1 MFVIEHLHHSCMNY
15 LPITELVQKSAK
27 DDQRDFLFYLAVANY
42 RLKVR
47 IMTALFGLPTLLY
60 HAWVCVYNNLE

>member
-1 MFVIEHLHHSCMNY
+1 MKDLYHSCINN
-15 LPITELVQKSAK
+15 LILLELVQKSAK

-47 IMTALFGLPTLLY
+47 VMTVLVGNDILLY
-60 HAWVCVYNNLE
+60 HE

>member
-1 MFVIEHLHHSCMNY
+1 MMFFILLARLHLTVCYKTSSLY
-15 LPITELVQKSAK
+15 EFLIELVQKSSK

-47 IMTALFGLPTLLY
+47 IMT
-60 HAWVCVYNNLE
+60 